1 MNQQEFTEAYKPSQ
15 AYVMALN
22 EMECHNG
29 TLSLRMATSEYSLEV
44 VGNWVDSLV
53 MDFVNFAM
61 LKCSFTLE
69 QRKDL
74 AMTIIVS
81 HQRMLCSELLL
92 FFFKAKSGLFG
103 KFYGTLEP
111 MDITTRLLDWS
122 QMCSALRNEV
132 AAQAFDKYKESMRT
146 GEIDY
151 KAEFDRSIF
160 HYGADGILNLTIK

>member
-1 MNQQEFTEAYKPSQ
+1 MNQQEFIEAFKPSQ

-22 EMECHNG
+22 EKECHNG
-29 TLSLRMATSEYSLEV
+29 TLNLRTATAEYTLEV

-53 MDFVNFAM
+53 MDFVGFAM

-92 FFFKAKSGLFG
+92 FFFKAKSGVFG

-122 QMCSALRNEV
+122 QKCSVLRNEV
-132 AAQAFDKYKESMRT
+132 AAEAFEKYKNSIRN

-151 KAEFDRSIF
+151 NAEFDRSIF
-160 HYGADGILNLTIK
+160 HYGANGALNLTIK

>member
-1 MNQQEFTEAYKPSQ
+1 MNKQEFIEAFKPSQ

-22 EMECHNG
+22 EKECHNG
-29 TLSLRMATSEYSLEV
+29 TLTLRMATAEYTLEV

-69 QRKDL
+69 QRKNL

-81 HQRMLCSELLL
+81 HQRMLCTELLL
-92 FFFKAKSGLFG
+92 FFFKAKSGAFG

-111 MDITTRLLDWS
+111 MDITTRLLEWS
-122 QMCSALRNEV
+122 QKCSVLRNEV
-132 AAQAFDKYKESMRT
+132 AAEAFEKYKQSIRT
-146 GEIDY
+146 GELDY
-151 KAEFDRSIF
+151 NAEFDRSIF
-160 HYGADGILNLTIK
+160 HYGANGVLNLIIK